1 MSRLQSAPIE
11 RKFFV
16 NDMTIAAQQWGVGNK
31 HRVIALHGWLDNSAS
46 FCAIAPLIE
55 DCEIVAL
62 DFAGNG
68 ESDHRNQHASYN
80 IWDDLLDIL
89 AIADALEWPSFQ
101 LLTHSRGAFVGLLL
115 AASMPE
121 RVERLLML
129 DCALS
134 LDTKETDAPKNL
146 SRYLRDQRSYYQ
158 KPSRLMA
165 SIDEAVERRIVKVDL
180 SAEECLPIAE
190 RAIAPAKGFAE
201 KGGYVWRHDPR
212 AAGGSAFK
220 LSDFHQQAFLAA
232 LDIPCLMILAKEG
245 LFDWEQSK
253 AAVKG
258 RENITMIL
266 HDGGHHMHMQTQH
279 CQSLAL
285 KATNFFTD

>member
-1 MSRLQSAPIE
+1 MSRLQTSPIE

-16 NDMTIAAQQWGVGNK
+16 NDMTIAAQHWGVGNK

-46 FCAIAPLIE
+46 FQAIAPLME
-55 DCEIVAL
+55 NCEIVAL

-68 ESDHRNQHASYN
+68 ESDHRSQHGSYN

-101 LLTHSRGAFVGLLL
+101 LLSHSRGAFVGLLL

-121 RVERLLML
+121 RVKSLLML

-134 LDTKETDAPKNL
+134 MVTKETDAPKNL
-146 SRYLRDQRSYYQ
+146 SRYLRDQRSHYQ
-158 KPSRLMA
+158 KPSRVMK

-180 SAEECLPIAE
+180 TAEECLPIAE
-190 RAIAPAKGFAE
+190 RSIAPAKGLAE

-220 LSDFHQQAFLAA
+220 LSDSHQQAFLAA
-232 LDIPCLMILAKEG
+232 LDIPCLMILAKDG

-253 AAVKG
+253 SAVEG

-266 HDGGHHMHMQTQH
+266 HDGGHHMHMQAKH
-279 CQSLAL
+279 CQSLAS
-285 KATNFFTD
+285 KAAHFFAA